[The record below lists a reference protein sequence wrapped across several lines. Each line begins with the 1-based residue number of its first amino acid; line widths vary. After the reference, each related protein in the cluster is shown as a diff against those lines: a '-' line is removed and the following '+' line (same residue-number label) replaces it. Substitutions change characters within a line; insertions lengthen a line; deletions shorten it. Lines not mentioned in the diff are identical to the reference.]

1 MTYLKLLETFVLG
14 VLMDKNEYN
23 FFHKNFRPIK
33 LLVILLLSG
42 NVIFTGYLLTKFN
55 RVHQVIV
62 EHCPAVFESDFPPEE
77 VVIAPEKKK

>member
-42 NVIFTGYLLTKFN
+42 NVMFTIYLLGKFN
-55 RVHQVIV
+55 RVHEVIV
-62 EHCPAVFESDFPPEE
+62 AHCPAVFETVQ
-77 VVIAPEKKK
+77 VVHKPAVQDKKK

>member
-42 NVIFTGYLLTKFN
+42 NVMFTVYLLGKFN
-55 RVHQVIV
+55 RLHQVIV
-62 EHCPAVFESDFPPEE
+62 AHCPAVFETPTQ
-77 VVIAPEKKK
+77 VVHKLTAQEKKK

>member
-42 NVIFTGYLLTKFN
+42 NVMFTVYLLGKFN

-62 EHCPAVFESDFPPEE
+62 ARCPDVFETPTQ
-77 VVIAPEKKK
+77 VVHKPAAQEKKK

>member
-42 NVIFTGYLLTKFN
+42 NVMFTVYLLGKFN
-55 RVHQVIV
+55 RLHQVIV
-62 EHCPAVFESDFPPEE
+62 AHCPAVFETPTQ
-77 VVIAPEKKK
+77 VVHKLTTQEKKK